1 MVMLFLYDITSL
13 FLLIL
18 VTCTN
23 IPSCYSYLF
32 EGKSVNCEGA
42 YNCGNIHGVNYP
54 FWGGGSRSRL
64 CGNDNLYL
72 QCEDNQTTLS
82 VPYFIRNNIGYKPSE
97 FHVLMINQ
105 SSYRMKIV
113 HHNHW
118 KNVCPESSS
127 LYSLYKYNTTLI
139 IGLRYV
145 QGTRFINIHY
155 GCSPE
160 VLSTV
165 QVQSNFSCFIIGT
178 INTGVFFTDE
188 IVTNVLGC
196 SFSILVPLVSTA
208 YNKLWDAT
216 ITLQEAVNEGF
227 EVDYSDALG
236 GCLACQDSGGI
247 CELSL
252 EFRCRCGDTTHP
264 STCPDNAKLPAYLVA
279 QPNTDFSRKIH
290 SFKLTIG
297 LSVAGIGILICFG
310 IWYTQYRKSFNKC
323 IGFINGKTEDQS
335 LEALLKQYGSLAP
348 RRYSYWEIKKM
359 TNRFKDK
366 LGEGGFGGV
375 YKGELS
381 DGRAVAVKILKASK
395 GDGEEFINEVASI
408 SQTSHVNIVS
418 LLGYCLD
425 GSKRALIYDFMPN
438 GSLEK
443 YIYGDGSPLG
453 LNKLYQIAVGIAK
466 GLEYLHRGCN
476 TRILHF
482 DIKPHN
488 ILLDEE
494 FCPKISDFGL
504 AKLCTRKE
512 SIVSMLGA
520 RGTIG
525 YIAPE
530 VISRSFGGVSHKSDV
545 YSYGMM
551 VLEMVGGRKNVNEEV
566 SHTSE
571 IYFPYWAY
579 QHVQLDDD
587 LKLHGIIDIE
597 EEETARKMILVG
609 LWCIQTDP
617 AQRPSMSKVIDMLE
631 GSLVLEIPPKPLL
644 CTPYCS
650 GRHSFN
656 TQAMPLNA
664 FVISS
669 SSSSLCSTEES
680 ANFIGTATKDG
691 TFQK

>member
-1 MVMLFLYDITSL
+1 MIWRKCTLKDHIIVIMLFLYDLTS
-13 FLLIL
+13 FVLLIL
-18 VTCTN
+18 FTCT
-23 IPSCYSYLF
+23 IPSCYSHSF
-32 EGKSVNCEGA
+32 EGESVNCEDA
-42 YNCGNIHGVNYP
+42 YICGSIHGVKYP
-54 FWGGGSRSRL
+54 FWGGGSRSSL
-64 CGNDNLYL
+64 CGNHDLYL
-72 QCEDNQTTLS
+72 QCQDNQTTLS
-82 VPYFIRNNIGYKPSE
+82 VLYVYGKLIGYRPSE
-97 FHVLMINQ
+97 FHVLSINQ
-105 SSYRMKIV
+105 SSLKMRMV
-113 HHNHW
+113 HDNHW
-118 KNVCPESSS
+118 KNVCPDSSS

-139 IGLRYV
+139 NGLSYV
-145 QGTRFINIHY
+145 AGTRFINIHY
-155 GCSPE
+155 GCSSV
-160 VLSTV
+160 VLSSV
-165 QVQSNFSCFIIGT
+165 QVQSNISCFINGT
-178 INTGVFFTDE
+178 INTGVFFSDE
-188 IVTNVLGC
+188 FVTNVLGC

-216 ITLQEAVNEGF
+216 LTLQEAVDEGF
-227 EVDYSDALG
+227 EVDYSDASYG
-236 GCLACQDSGGI
+236 TQA
-247 CELSL
+247 
-252 EFRCRCGDTTHP
+252 
-264 STCPDNAKLPAYLVA
+264 NA
-279 QPNTDFSRKIH
+279 NKIH
-290 SFKLTIG
+290 LATGISI
-297 LSVAGIGILICFG
+297 AGIGMLICLG
-310 IWYTQYRKSFNKC
+310 IWYTQYRESFCKC
-323 IGFINGKTEDQS
+323 IRLINGKTEDQS

-359 TNRFKDK
+359 THGFKHK
-366 LGEGGFGGV
+366 LGEGGYGGV

-408 SQTSHVNIVS
+408 SQTSHVNVVS

-443 YIYGDGSPLG
+443 YIYGDGSLLG

-551 VLEMVGGRKNVNEEV
+551 VLEMVGGRKNVKEEV

-571 IYFPYWAY
+571 IYFPNWAY
-579 QHVQLDDD
+579 QHIQLDDD
-587 LKLHGIIDIE
+587 LKLHGIIDME

-617 AQRPSMSKVIDMLE
+617 AQRPSISKVIDMLE
-631 GSLVLEIPPKPLL
+631 GTLVLEIPPKPLL

-650 GRHSFN
+650 GRHSLN

-664 FVISS
+664 SIISP
-669 SSSSLCSTEES
+669 SSSSLCSTEEL
-680 ANFIGTATKDG
+680 ATFIGTAAKDR

>member
-1 MVMLFLYDITSL
+1 MFMLFIYDLTSL
-13 FLLIL
+13 LLLIL

-23 IPSCYSYLF
+23 IPSCHSYLF

-72 QCEDNQTTLS
+72 QCKDNQTTLS
-82 VPYFIRNNIGYKPSE
+82 VPYFIRNTIGYEPSE

-105 SSYRMKIV
+105 SLFRMKIV

-139 IGLRYV
+139 NGLRYV
-145 QGTRFINIHY
+145 RGTRFINIHY

-165 QVQSNFSCFIIGT
+165 QVQSNISCFIIGT
-178 INTGVFFTDE
+178 INTGVFFTNE

-208 YNKLWDAT
+208 YNKLWDAI

-227 EVDYSDALG
+227 EVDYSDATG

-252 EFRCRCGDTTHP
+252 EFRCHCGDTTHP
-264 STCPDNAKLPAYLVA
+264 STCPDNAKLPA
-279 QPNTDFSRKIH
+279 
-290 SFKLTIG
+290 IG
-297 LSVAGIGILICFG
+297 LLVAGIGILICFG

-323 IGFINGKTEDQS
+323 IGFIKGKTEDQS

-381 DGRAVAVKILKASK
+381 DGRAVAVKILKASE

-408 SQTSHVNIVS
+408 SQTSHVNVVS

-504 AKLCTRKE
+504 AKLCSRKE

-551 VLEMVGGRKNVNEEV
+551 VLEMVGGRKNVKEEV

-571 IYFPYWAY
+571 IYFPNWAY

-650 GRHSFN
+650 GRHSLN
-656 TQAMPLNA
+656 TQAMPLNTS
-664 FVISS
+664 VISP
-669 SSSSLCSTEES
+669 SSSSLCSTEEL
-680 ANFIGTATKDG
+680 AIFIGTAAKDG

>member
-1 MVMLFLYDITSL
+1 MVMLFLYDLTSL
-13 FLLIL
+13 LLLIL
-18 VTCTN
+18 VPCT

-32 EGKSVNCEGA
+32 EGESVNCEGA
-42 YNCGNIHGVNYP
+42 YNCGNIRGVNYP

-82 VPYFIRNNIGYKPSE
+82 VPYFFRNKIGYKPSE

-105 SSYRMKIV
+105 SSFRMKTV
-113 HHNHW
+113 HDNHW

-139 IGLRYV
+139 NGLRYV
-145 QGTRFINIHY
+145 RGTRFINIHY

-165 QVQSNFSCFIIGT
+165 QVQSNISCFIIGT

-188 IVTNVLGC
+188 FVTNVLGC

-279 QPNTDFSRKIH
+279 QPNTDFARKIH
-290 SFKLTIG
+290 SLKLTIG

-323 IGFINGKTEDQS
+323 IGFINGKTEDHS

-381 DGRAVAVKILKASK
+381 DCYAVAVKILKASK

-408 SQTSHVNIVS
+408 SQTSHVNVVS

-443 YIYGDGSPLG
+443 YIYGDGSLLG

-512 SIVSMLGA
+512 SIVSVRSTRDDWL
-520 RGTIG
+520 
-525 YIAPE
+525 YC
-530 VISRSFGGVSHKSDV
+530 SRK
-545 YSYGMM
+545 
-551 VLEMVGGRKNVNEEV
+551 MVGGRKNVKEEV

-579 QHVQLDDD
+579 RHVQLDDD

-597 EEETARKMILVG
+597 EKETARKMILVG

-650 GRHSFN
+650 GRHSLN

-664 FVISS
+664 SVISP

-680 ANFIGTATKDG
+680 ANFIGTAAKDG